1 MEVMSLETFV
11 YSCCCALQ
19 IWYYCNMCRLSRIK
33 FVLPYLQGLSSDLT
47 RPPDTLEDLKFVL
60 SAIAKIRS
68 MSLEVE
74 IQYR

>member
-1 MEVMSLETFV
+1 MVR
-11 YSCCCALQ
+11 
-19 IWYYCNMCRLSRIK
+19 YYCNMCRLSRIL
-33 FVLPYLQGLSSDLT
+33 FVFPHLQGLSSDLT
-47 RPPDTLEDLKFVL
+47 RSPETLEDLKFVL